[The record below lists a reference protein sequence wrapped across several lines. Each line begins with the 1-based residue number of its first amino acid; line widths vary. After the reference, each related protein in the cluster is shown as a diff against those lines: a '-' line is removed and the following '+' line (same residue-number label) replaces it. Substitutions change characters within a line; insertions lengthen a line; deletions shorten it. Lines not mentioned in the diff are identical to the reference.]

1 MVGRSSFWG
10 NRFGY
15 FGLVSG
21 MLLAFPIAG
30 LAQITGDGSLGTVVN
45 GSTRDACTRDCT
57 ITEGAARGANL
68 FHSFQQF
75 SLPNGDL
82 ADFQTSPSTQNVFV
96 RVTGVGQPFIS
107 NINGEIRT
115 SNRANFF
122 LLNPNGIIFGP
133 RATLSIGGSFLGTTA
148 NHIGFPDNI
157 SFGTTSSEPLL
168 SINLP
173 TGLQFNNSNASIKM
187 KSSLLQAGQTDSFND
202 FILVGGNIALDDT
215 TILTPGGHVE
225 LDALTVGLLGLNT
238 SGTNFS
244 LSIPTGIARAD
255 VAISNESFI
264 NVAAGDGGSIA
275 VNARNLAI
283 SKQSKLFAGID
294 DDLGSASSRAGNIS
308 LDATGVAEITSSRIF
323 NSVNSGAIGSSGNID
338 INAGSFFV
346 MDSILATSTTT
357 LRQGKAGDLTVKVN
371 NDASLT
377 NSALVTQIAGKGT
390 GGDVEISAENLFI
403 TESSMSAGTFGEGNA
418 GDIRVDVRDKL
429 ILDMDAAVIDYADST
444 SVGRGGDLTVVAG
457 SLMLK
462 NGAVISTNFS
472 GIGRGGNIKIDVR
485 NAVSLDGS
493 SSRGG
498 SGLYSNSQPGAI
510 GDVGSITVLADSLLL
525 RGGAQITAA
534 TFAQGR
540 AGNVNITTRDN
551 VVLEGVG
558 RSGRSSSIFSS
569 VQLEGIGDGRDITI
583 TTPSLIVKEGA
594 TISGSTRGQG
604 NGGNIV
610 VNSKTF
616 EALSGGQLITNTLK
630 ASNAGDIILNVSD
643 RVSISGS
650 DPTYADRVRR
660 FGGRVGNV
668 GGTSG
673 LFSSTTPGS
682 SGNGGSIFIAPKIF
696 TIQDG
701 AKVAVDSQGL
711 GQGGNIKI
719 QSERIILDRQGL
731 ISAETASNQGGNIDL
746 TAQDF
751 LLLRNRSQIST
762 TAGTNQAGGDG
773 GKINLNAKLIVA
785 VPQENSDI
793 TANAFTGNGG
803 RVDITTKGL
812 FGIQPRLFLTSLSD
826 ITASSQLGINGS
838 VVINPIDVDPSRGLV
853 PLPVVPT
860 DPSNRIDQS
869 CSPNAS
875 VTASQFTTT
884 SRSGLPNKPDDRP
897 VNTPISRL
905 AKLPDSTNTTESIKA
920 IAPIIEAQS
929 ALRLQDGKIRF
940 LATGLGQYE
949 GKGGRSGC
957 KR

>member
-1 MVGRSSFWG
+1 MVGRSSFPG
-10 NRFGY
+10 NRFGG
-15 FGLVSG
+15 FGLASG
-21 MLLAFPIAG
+21 MLLAFPTAG
-30 LAQITGDGSLGTVVN
+30 LAQIAGDGSLGTVVN
-45 GSTRDACTRDCT
+45 GSITDACTGDCT
-57 ITEGAARGANL
+57 ITAGAARGANL

-75 SLPNGDL
+75 SLPNGDV
-82 ADFQTSPSTQNVFV
+82 ANFQISPSTQNVFV
-96 RVTGVGQPFIS
+96 RVTAVGQLSVS

-115 SNRANFF
+115 SNPANFF

-133 RATLSIGGSFLGTTA
+133 RATLNVGGSFLATTA
-148 NHIGFPDNI
+148 SQIGFQDNI

-173 TGLQFNNSNASIKM
+173 IGLQLNNSDASIKI

-202 FILVGGNIALDDT
+202 FILVGGNIAVDDT

-225 LDALTVGLLGLNT
+225 LDALAVGFVGLDVRGR
-238 SGTNFS
+238 NFS
-244 LSIPTGIARAD
+244 LNVPTGNVRAD
-255 VAISNESFI
+255 VAISNESLI

-283 SKQSKLFAGID
+283 SKQSKLFAGIN
-294 DDLGSASSRAGNIS
+294 DDLGSASSRAGNIL
-308 LDATGVAEITSSRIF
+308 LDATGVTEITSSQIF
-323 NSVNSGAIGSSGNID
+323 NAVSSDAIGSSGNIS

-346 MDSILATSTTT
+346 MDSILATST
-357 LRQGKAGDLTVKVN
+357 LRQGKAGDLIVKVN

-377 NSALVTQIAGKGT
+377 ENTVVATQMAGKGA
-390 GGDVEISAENLFI
+390 GGNVEISAGNLFI
-403 TESSMSAGTFGEGNA
+403 TGNSTLSAGIFGEGDA

-429 ILDMDAAVIDYADST
+429 ILDMNGTVIDYADST
-444 SVGRGGDLTVVAG
+444 SVGRGGDVTVLAG

-472 GIGRGGNIKIDVR
+472 GKGRGGNIKIDVR

-498 SGLYSNSQPGAI
+498 SGFYSNSQPGAI

-643 RVSISGS
+643 SVFISGS

-668 GGTSG
+668 GATSG
-673 LFSSTTPGS
+673 LFSSTTLGS
-682 SGNGGSIFIAPKIF
+682 SGNGGSIFLTPKIF

-719 QSERIILDRQGL
+719 QSERIVLDRQGL

-746 TAQDF
+746 NAQDF
-751 LLLRNRSQIST
+751 LLLRHRSQIST
-762 TAGTNQAGGDG
+762 TVQPRPVVMG
-773 GKINLNAKLIVA
+773 AKLI
-785 VPQENSDI
+785 SM
-793 TANAFTGNGG
+793 
-803 RVDITTKGL
+803 
-812 FGIQPRLFLTSLSD
+812 
-826 ITASSQLGINGS
+826 
-838 VVINPIDVDPSRGLV
+838 PS
-853 PLPVVPT
+853 
-860 DPSNRIDQS
+860 
-869 CSPNAS
+869 
-875 VTASQFTTT
+875 
-884 SRSGLPNKPDDRP
+884 
-897 VNTPISRL
+897 
-905 AKLPDSTNTTESIKA
+905 
-920 IAPIIEAQS
+920 
-929 ALRLQDGKIRF
+929 
-940 LATGLGQYE
+940 
-949 GKGGRSGC
+949 
-957 KR
+957 